1 VTVDVRAATEE
12 DVRLFSAWTYEP
24 PYDVYNVTDSSDE
37 AVRYF
42 LGADVQCHVLE
53 ESGAVV
59 GFVTFGSDAHVP
71 GGDYAREALDIGL
84 GIDPELTGNGNG
96 SRYIDAAVTFAH
108 SAFNDQRMR
117 VTIAANN
124 VRAQRAWTSVGFLQT
139 SDFFAPH
146 TVMGTK
152 KFVVLEL
159 S

>member
-1 VTVDVRAATEE
+1 MTVDVRAATEE
-12 DVRLFSAWTYEP
+12 DIRVFSAWKYEA
-24 PYDVYNVTDSSDE
+24 PYDVYDVTDSSDE

-42 LGADVQCHVLE
+42 LGADVRCHVLE

-71 GGDYAREALDIGL
+71 GGDYSREALDIGL
-84 GIDPELTGNGNG
+84 GIDPELIGRGNGK
-96 SRYIDAAVTFAH
+96 RYIDAAVTFAR

-117 VTIAANN
+117 ITIAANN

>member
-1 VTVDVRAATEE
+1 MTVDVRAATES

-24 PYDVYNVTDSSDE
+24 PYDIYNITDSSDE

-42 LGADVQCHVLE
+42 LGPDVQCHVLE

-71 GGDYAREALDIGL
+71 GGDYTRKALDIGL
-84 GIDPELTGNGNG
+84 GIDPALTGKGNG
-96 SRYIDAAVTFAH
+96 KRYIDGAVAFAR
-108 SAFNDQRMR
+108 SKFNHQRMR

-124 VRAQRAWTSVGFLQT
+124 VRAQRAWMSVGFHRT
-139 SDFFAPH
+139 DDFLSPR
-146 TVMGTK
+146 TVMGTET
-152 KFVVLEL
+152 FVVLEL